1 MLCGLLRGDVAG
13 RAIAASFAASGESMF
28 RIPAALIA
36 GFALAASAAAQEA
49 PSALKMKSRVI
60 GPLRSEWLQADV
72 LALGLPV
79 EREDSNVEGDPV
91 FIYTVHVDDRN
102 TASIWFDEHGSPYMI
117 KTTSSGFTT
126 SEGAHVGNTIAELQR
141 LYPKGSVFKS
151 MEEGPHLGFVLERSD
166 RVSNIFRFDTRG
178 LPLECLVFDKGCP
191 DIRDRQSIS
200 FETRWR

>member
-1 MLCGLLRGDVAG
+1 LGPLCGGVAG
-13 RAIAASFAASGESMF
+13 RAIAVSFAASGESML

-49 PSALKMKSRVI
+49 PNTLKMKSRVI
-60 GPLRSEWLQADV
+60 GPLRSEWKQADV

-91 FIYTVHVDDRN
+91 FIYTVHVDGGN
-102 TASIWFDEHGSPYMI
+102 TASIWFDEHGSPYMM
-117 KTTSSGFTT
+117 KTTSPGFTT
-126 SEGAHVGNTIAELQR
+126 SEGAHVGNTVAELQS

-151 MEEGPHLGFVLERSD
+151 MEEGPHLGFILERSD
-166 RVSNIFRFDTRG
+166 GVSNIFRFDTRG
-178 LPLECLVFDKGCP
+178 LTLECLGFDKGCP
-191 DIRDRQSIS
+191 DIRDRPSIS